1 MPHKILFIT
10 AGFGIGGTETHLM
23 QIVAPLQQKGYS
35 TSIYPMRSSMNARL
49 AKLKEQGVDIIL
61 LPKFHDTFK
70 ALGLFT
76 LLLHLLC
83 HILRTK
89 PQICH
94 CFLPKGYLIGGFCAW
109 LARVPIR
116 IMSRRSL
123 NNYLKKYPKAI
134 RRYEYWLHRK
144 MTAIFGNAQRVVDQ
158 LHTEEHV
165 PPHKLHLI
173 YNGITPPD
181 KEAAFS
187 LREKLN
193 IPDHHLI
200 VIMVANLFEYKGHR
214 DVIEAL
220 GDLHALDSW
229 SMVFIGRDQENLQTS
244 LEGLAKHHHIQK
256 RIHFLGQQD
265 NAPTLLHQ
273 ADIALLA
280 SHEEGFSNA
289 ILEAMAVGLPL
300 VVTDVGGNAE
310 AVLDQENGFVVPARH
325 PEAFAHALQT
335 LINDPALRK
344 KFSTSNQERFHTHFL
359 LEHCVT
365 QYDQAYKAL
374 LS

>member
-10 AGFGIGGTETHLM
+10 AGFGIGGTEAHLM
-23 QIVAPLQQKGYS
+23 QVLAPLQQKGYAI
-35 TSIYPMRSSMNARL
+35 SIYPMRSSMNTRL
-49 AKLKEQGVDIIL
+49 EKLKNQGVDIIL
-61 LPKFHDTFK
+61 LPKFHDAFK
-70 ALGLFT
+70 TLDLLILFLD
-76 LLLHLLC
+76 LLR
-83 HILRTK
+83 HILQIK

-123 NNYLKKYPKAI
+123 NYYLKKYPRII

-158 LHTEEHV
+158 LHTEERI

-200 VIMVANLFEYKGHR
+200 VIMVANLFKYKGHR

-220 GDLHALDSW
+220 GNLHALDNW

-244 LEGLAKHHHIQK
+244 LEGLARHHDIEG
-256 RIHFLGQQD
+256 RVHFLGQQD
-265 NAPTLLHQ
+265 NAPTFLHQ

-325 PEAFAHALQT
+325 PEAFAHALQS
-335 LINDPALRK
+335 LIDNPALRE
-344 KFSTSNQERFHTHFL
+344 KFTIRNQERFRTHFT
-359 LEHCVT
+359 LEHCVER
-365 QYDQAYKAL
+365 YDLIYKKL